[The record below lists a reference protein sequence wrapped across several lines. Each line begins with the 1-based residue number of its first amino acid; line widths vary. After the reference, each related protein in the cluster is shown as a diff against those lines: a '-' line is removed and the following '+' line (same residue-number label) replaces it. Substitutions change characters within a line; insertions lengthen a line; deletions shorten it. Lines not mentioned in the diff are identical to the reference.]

1 MIDTSLAP
9 ASPSASP
16 TTSANKN
23 PTASPSALLTENQSV
38 SGRFWVDSNRD
49 GIQDSRESGLANV
62 IVKLIHATTYD
73 VVRSLTT
80 HADGNYTFPNVAP
93 GELVRLLLFGLVC
106 FLFGVLF
113 IIYRQQ
119 QIPRDRDGEERD
131 GDELE
136 EPNQQDEPELEE
148 LEPEWLNHQE
158 EPNQHEEPELEEPE
172 EDPRQNDPLWYRNL
186 DRYLAGNEDDAR
198 VNRNWIREQ
207 RSNYRNPERGR
218 MSNTRRQALREHGLV
233 V

>member
-1 MIDTSLAP
+1 VNVTVELID
-9 ASPSASP
+9 
-16 TTSANKN
+16 
-23 PTASPSALLTENQSV
+23 
-38 SGRFWVDSNRD
+38 
-49 GIQDSRESGLANV
+49 
-62 IVKLIHATTYD
+62 ATTCD

-113 IIYRQQ
+113 IIYGQQ
-119 QIPRDRDGEERD
+119 QIPRDHDGEERD

-136 EPNQQDEPELEE
+136 EPNQQDEPELEELEPEWLNHEDEPNQQDEPELEE